1 MVAVVTG
8 ASRGIGAATVKAL
21 LDDGFCVVGSSRKE
35 SDTVGELKSAFPD
48 RFDFVP
54 ADISNPESIEA
65 LVCFVREKYG
75 SLDLLVNDAG
85 VAPRSRKDI
94 LEISPEDF
102 DSVLDINLRG
112 TFFVTQKFA
121 PLLIKNGRARIVNIS
136 SVSAYTASVNRAEY
150 CVSKAGIS
158 MLTKLFAAR
167 LAEHSV
173 SVLEIRP
180 GIVETDMTACVKEK
194 YDKLIADGVTPINRM
209 GQPSDIAGCVRAVAR
224 GDFDF
229 CTGTVIDCD
238 GGFNV
243 RRL

>member
-1 MVAVVTG
+1 
-8 ASRGIGAATVKAL
+8 
-21 LDDGFCVVGSSRKE
+21 
-35 SDTVGELKSAFPD
+35 
-48 RFDFVP
+48 
-54 ADISNPESIEA
+54 
-65 LVCFVREKYG
+65 
-75 SLDLLVNDAG
+75 
-85 VAPRSRKDI
+85 
-94 LEISPEDF
+94 
-102 DSVLDINLRG
+102 
-112 TFFVTQKFA
+112 
-121 PLLIKNGRARIVNIS
+121 
-136 SVSAYTASVNRAEY
+136 
-150 CVSKAGIS
+150 

-194 YDKLIADGVTPINRM
+194 YDKLIADGVTPIKRM